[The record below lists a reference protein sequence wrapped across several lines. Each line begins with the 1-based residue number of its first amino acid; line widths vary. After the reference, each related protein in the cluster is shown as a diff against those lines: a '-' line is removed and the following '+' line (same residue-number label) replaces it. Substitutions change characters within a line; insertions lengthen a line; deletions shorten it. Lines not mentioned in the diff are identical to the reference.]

1 MFADILRQLRAE
13 SDISQGKLAKSI
25 GVSGGNVS
33 SWESGESKPGYTALC
48 SLAQFFGVSAD
59 YLLEISPK
67 KENDLS
73 DDRQLIE
80 NIKKEQRL
88 FCDGSPLD
96 AEEADLIAMFRLLPE
111 EERED
116 IFDIVHLKYK
126 RRVERKRESIYW
138 TYKADRL
145 KQKSTA
151 AGSDLSGS
159 GQSGIA

>member
-1 MFADILRQLRAE
+1 
-13 SDISQGKLAKSI
+13 
-25 GVSGGNVS
+25 
-33 SWESGESKPGYTALC
+33 
-48 SLAQFFGVSAD
+48 
-59 YLLEISPK
+59 
-67 KENDLS
+67 
-73 DDRQLIE
+73 
-80 NIKKEQRL
+80 
-88 FCDGSPLD
+88 
-96 AEEADLIAMFRLLPE
+96 MFRLLPE

>member
-59 YLLEISPK
+59 YLLELSPK

-88 FCDGSPLD
+88 FVMVVP
-96 AEEADLIAMFRLLPE
+96 
-111 EERED
+111 
-116 IFDIVHLKYK
+116 
-126 RRVERKRESIYW
+126 
-138 TYKADRL
+138 
-145 KQKSTA
+145 
-151 AGSDLSGS
+151 
-159 GQSGIA
+159 